1 MDKRAQNEIKEN
13 RARLRPIIETIIF
26 CGKQNIA
33 LRGHRDDGNKIEENG
48 IFSANDGNFRAL
60 LQYRIQS
67 RDEVLRQHLE
77 KCNKNASYI
86 SKTIQNQIISI
97 IGELI
102 LKQII
107 EEVKQAHFY
116 TVLLDETTDISNVEQ
131 ASLCIRYI
139 LNEQIHEKFLMF
151 IPVSD
156 RSGACLANLIINTVL
171 VLGLDLSFCVG
182 QGYDGCSAMSVISD
196 SCEIRSIQN
205 TVGTIKEVYN
215 FVRSS
220 SVRSQIFEELSLEAY
235 NRQTI
240 ILNENIKASSLQSS
254 KSENSTIEVR
264 TIETFNS
271 LFPVVVELLT
281 NLMKMKDRESSVRS
295 NLFYGAISSSESLC
309 SLPILNKLL
318 SFTTNVA
325 HILQVIQMKRNEPDE
340 EYKYLFE
347 EAQDLA
353 KYTETIIEMQR
364 VVKRQLLKI
373 DSVNML
379 KKAAA
384 ISCLIPEHIADKS
397 YDDLLPA
404 IELYQNFLHCSTARL
419 KTEFVLWKKRWTDIV
434 TEDSFTSLSS
444 SSGSNPNTVN
454 MKRKEQVFLPDTIID
469 SYATCSEAF
478 YPNIKVLLKIF
489 ATLPVTTATT
499 ERSFSVLKLLKTYL
513 RSTMSETRLNGL
525 AMMYIYRNMAV
536 DIDAVIDEFA
546 KSNRRLAF

>member
-1 MDKRAQNEIKEN
+1 
-13 RARLRPIIETIIF
+13 
-26 CGKQNIA
+26 
-33 LRGHRDDGNKIEENG
+33 
-48 IFSANDGNFRAL
+48 
-60 LQYRIQS
+60 
-67 RDEVLRQHLE
+67 
-77 KCNKNASYI
+77 
-86 SKTIQNQIISI
+86 
-97 IGELI
+97 
-102 LKQII
+102 
-107 EEVKQAHFY
+107 
-116 TVLLDETTDISNVEQ
+116 
-131 ASLCIRYI
+131 
-139 LNEQIHEKFLMF
+139 MF

-156 RSGACLANLIINTVL
+156 RSGA
-171 VLGLDLSFCVG
+171 GLDLSFCVG
-182 QGYDGCSAMSVISD
+182 QGYDGCSAMSGYIKGCQAVIREKYPHILYVHCASHSFNLVISD

-264 TIETFNS
+264 SKKVKLANVCITRWVDRHIAIETFNS
-271 LFPVVVELLT
+271 LFPVVAELLT
-281 NLMKMKDRESSVRS
+281 NLMKMTDRESSVRS
-295 NLFYGAISSSESLC
+295 NLFYGAISSSEFLC

-364 VVKRQLLKI
+364 VVKRQINRDNIPASFANEYFKLNIFIPLLDHLIVAIK
-373 DSVNML
+373 DRFSEHV

-404 IELYQNFLHCSTARL
+404 IELYQKFLHCSTA
-419 KTEFVLWKKRWTDIV
+419 
-434 TEDSFTSLSS
+434 
-444 SSGSNPNTVN
+444 
-454 MKRKEQVFLPDTIID
+454 
-469 SYATCSEAF
+469 
-478 YPNIKVLLKIF
+478 
-489 ATLPVTTATT
+489 
-499 ERSFSVLKLLKTYL
+499 
-513 RSTMSETRLNGL
+513 
-525 AMMYIYRNMAV
+525 
-536 DIDAVIDEFA
+536 
-546 KSNRRLAF
+546 